1 MSLAAYLRRRLLL
14 MIPIALGVT
23 LVTFLLIHM
32 IPGDP
37 AVTLLGIR
45 ASPKLIAQL
54 HREWGLDRP
63 LYDQYWYFLLRILR
77 GNFGQSL
84 FYRSSATQ
92 VIVSASGVTLWLI
105 TYAGVLSIAIA
116 VPLAMLA
123 ATHKDGLVDQVVRAI
138 PLVGMGMPTPWI
150 GIMLILL
157 LGLKVHLFPVGG
169 YGSGIPGHLY
179 AMFLPSLTLA
189 LGIAPILIRSL
200 RASLIES
207 LESDYVTTARSKG
220 IPERRVLMRHGV
232 RNAIISSVTILGLE
246 IAWLVSGT
254 IVVEKVFALPGIG
267 ALMVDSIYRRD
278 FPVVQ
283 GITFVVALTVI
294 LTNLATD
301 IVHSLLDAR
310 VRFE

>member
-1 MSLAAYLRRRLLL
+1 MSLAAYLRKRLLL
-14 MIPIALGVT
+14 MVPIALGVT
-23 LVTFLLIHM
+23 LVTFLLIHL

-63 LYDQYWYFLLRILR
+63 LYDQYWNFLLRILR
-77 GNFGQSL
+77 GDFGRSL
-84 FYRSSATQ
+84 FYGSSATK

-116 VPLAMLA
+116 VPLALVA
-123 ATHKDGLVDQVVRAI
+123 ATHKDGLADQVVRAI
-138 PLVGMGMPTPWI
+138 PLVGMGMPTPWL
-150 GIMLILL
+150 GIMLVLL
-157 LGLKVHLFPVGG
+157 LGLKVHVFPVGG
-169 YGSGIPGHLY
+169 YGSGISGHLY

-189 LGIAPILIRSL
+189 LGISPILIRSL
-200 RASLIES
+200 RTSLIES
-207 LESDYVTTARSKG
+207 LESDYVMTARSKG

-294 LTNLATD
+294 LTNLSTD